1 MIELREGDF
10 DDYDPDDDWYDDGPW
25 DDDDDYDRE
34 PDPEDWEIARSYE
47 ELYEHE
53 EKVHGGGECDCRPS
67 LLLRFSWRA
76 QAAWRWLTARWYRLR
91 YSARQPWTLR
101 LGPAE
106 VTVRLQANR
115 SCGACADRGWFYSKG
130 TVNPLPMPPGY
141 DGVSL
146 CGCGTAIAKLAD
158 SRRVVRQMK
167 KEGPP
172 F

>member
-25 DDDDDYDRE
+25 DDLDDE
-34 PDPEDWEIARSYE
+34 PDPEDAEIARAYE
-47 ELYEHE
+47 EDWEHRD
-53 EKVHGGGECDCRPS
+53 KKHGGAECDCRPS
-67 LLLRFSWRA
+67 PWARSWRLRHRVTGWFA
-76 QAAWRWLTARWYRLR
+76 GSYWRVR

-146 CGCGTAIAKLAD
+146 CGCGTAIAKLAG
-158 SRRVVRQMK
+158 SRRAVRAMR

>member
-1 MIELREGDF
+1 MTELREDDF
-10 DDYDPDDDWYDDGPW
+10 DDWDEDGYDPDDW
-25 DDDDDYDRE
+25 DDEYYDRE

-47 ELYEHE
+47 EDWEHR
-53 EKVHGGGECDCRPS
+53 EKKHGGGECDCRPP
-67 LLLRFSWRA
+67 LRPRLWRLRLRVTGWFA
-76 QAAWRWLTARWYRLR
+76 GIYWRVR

-115 SCGACADRGWFYSKG
+115 SCGACADRGWFYSRG
-130 TVNPLPMPPGY
+130 TVNPVPMPPGY

-146 CGCGTAIAKLAD
+146 CGCGTAIAKLAG
-158 SRRVVRQMK
+158 SRRAVRAMR